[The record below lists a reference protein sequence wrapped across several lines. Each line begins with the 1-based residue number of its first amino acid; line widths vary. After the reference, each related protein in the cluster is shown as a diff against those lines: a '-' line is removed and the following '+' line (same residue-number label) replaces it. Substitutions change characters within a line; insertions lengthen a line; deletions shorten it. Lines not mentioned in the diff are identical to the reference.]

1 MTGLP
6 VRRTQTG
13 PRSKAL
19 FEEATRLLPG
29 GVNSPVRAF
38 KAVGGQPVVI
48 ERASG
53 CRLYDVDGNSYID
66 YVGSWGPMIVGH
78 AHPAVVKAIQEAAS
92 LGVSYGAPTPWE
104 TVLARM
110 VVEAIPSIEL
120 VRFVNSG
127 TEATM
132 SAIRLARGVTGRDR
146 IVKFEGCYHGHADS
160 LLVKAGSGAMTFGV
174 PDSLG
179 VPSHLARL
187 TITLPYN
194 DGDAVQAAFRSV
206 GKEIACVIVEPVAG
220 NMGVVPPRPGFLAAL
235 REITATH
242 GSLLIFD
249 EVMTGFRLGKGG
261 AQALYD
267 IRPDLTCLGKIIG
280 GGLPVGAYGGSRSIM
295 EQVSPL
301 GPVYQAGTLSG
312 NPLAMRAGIETL
324 RLLDEPG
331 FYERLEAKGKQLE
344 TGLRE
349 LAAKEQ
355 IPLQC
360 QRVGSMCTAF
370 FAEEPVIDYQTALA
384 ADTGRYADFFWAML
398 ERGVYLAPSQFE
410 AAFLSDAH
418 AAGDI
423 ETTLLAA
430 KDALAILRCR

>member
-1 MTGLP
+1 MIVNLP
-6 VRRTQTG
+6 GHRAPTG

-19 FEEATRLLPG
+19 YEEATRLFPG

-38 KAVGGQPVVI
+38 RAVGGNPVVV
-48 ERASG
+48 ERADG
-53 CRLYDVDGNSYID
+53 CRLYDVDGQSYID
-66 YVGSWGPMIVGH
+66 YIGSWGPMIVGH
-78 AHPAVVKAIQEAAS
+78 AHPAVVKAIQEAAAQ
-92 LGVSYGAPTPWE
+92 GVSYGAPTDWE
-104 TVLARM
+104 TTLAKM

-132 SAIRLARGVTGRDR
+132 SAIRLARGCTTRDR

-179 VPSHLARL
+179 VPADLARL

-194 DGDAVQAAFRSV
+194 DVDAVHATFQAV
-206 GKEIACVIVEPVAG
+206 GKEIACIIVEPVVG
-220 NMGVVPPRPGFLAAL
+220 NMGVVPPKPGFLAAL
-235 REITATH
+235 REITAAH

-261 AQALYD
+261 AQALYG
-267 IRPDLTCLGKIIG
+267 IQPDLTCLGKIIG
-280 GGLPVGAYGGSRSIM
+280 GGLPVGAYGGPRRIM
-295 EQVSPL
+295 EQVAPL
-301 GPVYQAGTLSG
+301 GAVYQAGTLSG

-331 FYERLEAKGKQLE
+331 FYERLEAKGEQLE
-344 TGLRE
+344 AGLRE
-349 LAAKEQ
+349 LAAQ
-355 IPLQC
+355 ANIALQC

-370 FAEEPVIDYQTALA
+370 FAEQPVIDYQSARA
-384 ADTGRYADFFWAML
+384 ADTDRYAAFFWAML
-398 ERGVYLAPSQFE
+398 ERGVYLPPSQFE

-418 AAGDI
+418 AAADI
-423 ETTLLAA
+423 ETTVRAAKEALAA
-430 KDALAILRCR
+430 LS